1 MMIVQRV
8 EKQIIKST
16 NEYYAMLDHFCFLS
30 KNLYNHANYIVRQTF
45 IKDNKWTRYGELD
58 KQLKTDKEFPD
69 YAGMPTAQTA
79 QQTLQLL
86 DKNWKSFF
94 ASIKDWSKNKDKYLG
109 KPKLPKYAGK
119 NGRKALI
126 VTNQNCKLKDGILHF
141 PKSFNGF
148 ECKFYNC
155 NRNDFVKLSQVRF
168 IPHYN
173 RIVMEIVY
181 KIEIIDSV
189 KKNQNYISIDIGVNN
204 LATVTNSFGKQP
216 VIING
221 KPLKSVNQYYNK
233 QISKYRSIAKQM
245 NGFDYTKR
253 MDRLTEKRNQKIGDY
268 LHKASHKVIEYCKKH
283 DVSKIIIGNNK
294 EWKQNSRLSKKANQ
308 NFVQIPYNRF
318 IQMIEYKAQ
327 EIGVTVVLTEE
338 SYTSGTSFIDNEIPV
353 KESYNKSRRVYRG
366 LFQSSDGSFINA
378 DVNGSYQ
385 IMKKVVPNGE
395 ILWNRGCAY
404 QPIRVTVA

>member
-1 MMIVQRV
+1 MIVQRV
-8 EKQIIKST
+8 EKQMIKT
-16 NEYYAMLDHFCFLS
+16 ANEYYAMLDNFCFLS

-45 IKDNKWTRYGELD
+45 IKDNKWIRYGELD
-58 KQLKTDKEFPD
+58 KRLKTDKEFPD
-69 YAGMPTAQTA
+69 YAAMPTAQTA
-79 QQTLQLL
+79 QQTLRIL

-94 ASIKDWSKNKDKYLG
+94 TSIKDWAKNKEKYLG
-109 KPKLPKYAGK
+109 KPKLPKYANK
-119 NGRKALI
+119 SGRKLLI
-126 VTNQNCKLKDGILHF
+126 VTNQNCKLKDGIIYF

-148 ECKFYNC
+148 TCKFYNC
-155 NRNDFVKLSQVRF
+155 NRKDFLKLSQVRF

-173 RIVMEIVY
+173 KIVMEIVY
-181 KIEIIDSV
+181 EIEIDGSK
-189 KKNQNYISIDIGVNN
+189 KKNQKCISIDLGVNN
-204 LATVTNSFGKQP
+204 LATVTNSFSKQP
-216 VIING
+216 IIING

-233 QISKYRSIAKQM
+233 QISKYRGIAKQM

-253 MDRLTEKRNQKIGDY
+253 MDRLTEKRNQKIEDY
-268 LHKASHKVIEYCKKH
+268 LHKASREIIKYCKKY

-294 EWKQNSRLSKKANQ
+294 EWKQSSKLSKKINQ

-327 EIGVTVVLTEE
+327 EIGVTVILTEE
-338 SYTSGTSFIDNEIPV
+338 SYTSGTSFIDNEMPA

-366 LFQSSDGSFINA
+366 LFRTSDGSYINA

-404 QPIRVTVA
+404 QPTRVTVA